1 MWSKIKRFL
10 GWADARV
17 SPFAAAAEE
26 VSLLEA
32 ADRARWEERDA
43 RWRAKS
49 RAIHGPKAWN
59 TDPAAPAPHIS
70 VEKNGREEREK
81 ASGIVI
87 DPGGA
92 CLCRRCGHIVNSM
105 HDHCINCFAVLNWSA

>member
-1 MWSKIKRFL
+1 MWTKLKRFL
-10 GWADARV
+10 GWADTKV

-32 ADRARWEERDA
+32 ADRARWEARDA
-43 RWRAKS
+43 HWRAKS

-59 TDPAAPAPHIS
+59 TDPAVPMPHFS
-70 VEKNGREEREK
+70 AEKSGRGEREK

-87 DPGGA
+87 DPGGT
-92 CLCRRCGHIVNSM
+92 CLCRRCGHTVSSL
-105 HDHCINCFAVLNWSA
+105 HDHCINCFAVINWYA